1 MALLSF
7 RKEDYFTM
15 IKLENVTKYFYTK
28 NSKKYILQNVT
39 LELPDENIGILG
51 RNGAGKSTLMRMLGG
66 IEFPNSGKIISD
78 KTFSWPLGLG
88 GGFVGN
94 MSGRANIKFV
104 CNLFGKSKQ
113 QTNQIIEFVYDFS
126 ELGNYFDMPIKTY
139 SSGMKGRLGFGLSL
153 AFDFD
158 YMIID
163 ETLSVGD
170 ARFRKK
176 AKEALKKKIE
186 NCNVILV
193 SHDMK
198 TLQEMCQVGLLVNN
212 GQLTYYED
220 IQEGIDEY
228 TQINKTKGK

>member
-104 CNLFGKSKQ
+104 CNLFSKSKQ

>member
-1 MALLSF
+1 
-7 RKEDYFTM
+7 M
-15 IKLENVTKYFYTK
+15 IRLENVTKYFETK
-28 NSKKYILQNVT
+28 KGKKYLMRDVT
-39 LELPDENIGILG
+39 LDLPDGNIGILG

-94 MSGRANIKFV
+94 MSGKANVKFV

-126 ELGNYFDMPIKTY
+126 ELDNYFDMPIKTY

-170 ARFRKK
+170 ARFKKK

-198 TLQEMCQVGLLVNN
+198 TLQEMCQTGLMVND
-212 GQLTYYED
+212 GKLIFYEEIKD
-220 IQEGIDEY
+220 GIEEY

>member
-1 MALLSF
+1 
-7 RKEDYFTM
+7 M

-28 NSKKYILQNVT
+28 NRKKYILQNVT

-104 CNLFGKSKQ
+104 CNLFSKSKQ